1 MLETKAL
8 LLFTFMYFFFSALL
22 VAPPTEFI
30 SAGLTIQNVLSR
42 YLGSEQIGFV
52 YFHIKRTSATL
63 IFHSLL
69 PLCYYIALGLFAP
82 QLQLFTPWLAP
93 FWCQVLLS
101 ISLTLVSAACLVV
114 LYWSQNKWDNHPIAR
129 QLDNLKEP
137 ESNWRAVASSVNV
150 EFRRIDKFTSGPP
163 TGRRIIVTDSWVIKT
178 STYFVHVA
186 HQSDI
191 HLSLSATEEH
201 NISYENMTSVQYIHI
216 DVISINKNI
225 SRFTLRLNALDYKD
239 LKEKLQSPVRNARN
253 IVIRQTL
260 SEQFLHAFAEQIS
273 LNPVFHPPPSMEVDT
288 CIGCMQKQSDINLY
302 KRCESP
308 EPGQPV
314 PEGSGEPCVQCYCRP
329 MWCLECMGK
338 WFASRQDQQRP
349 DTWLGSKSPCPTC
362 RAVFCILDVCKIE
375 W

>member
-63 IFHSLL
+63 LHCPGSVCPSAATLH
-69 PLCYYIALGLFAP
+69 
-82 QLQLFTPWLAP
+82 
-93 FWCQVLLS
+93 
-101 ISLTLVSAACLVV
+101 TLVGTFLVPAACLVV

-201 NISYENMTSVQYIHI
+201 NISYENMT
-216 DVISINKNI
+216 
-225 SRFTLRLNALDYKD
+225 LNALDYKD

-273 LNPVFHPPPSMEVDT
+273 LNPEVDT